1 MNTPDTS
8 PVQRAKQ
15 HPMLIAAA
23 IAIIVF
29 CLAGTAAIFG
39 WLPSSIGSGGN
50 SGELTASDRAAL
62 ASSLNADDRA
72 ADTAGANAER
82 ERAADLERD
91 QERERERVARLDRER
106 EAAARAARDREPVRL
121 AAAAPARKWCGNCGN
136 VESVREVTQRA
147 QGSGLGAAGGAVIG
161 GLLGNQVGGGNGRK
175 LATVAGAVGGAVVG
189 NQVEGNMK
197 ATHSW
202 EIRVRLDDGSARTFQ
217 RSSLDGYSKGDRVK
231 VVDGALHHVN

>member
-72 ADTAGANAER
+72 ADTMR
-82 ERAADLERD
+82 RQR
-91 QERERERVARLDRER
+91 R
-106 EAAARAARDREPVRL
+106 ARARRRPRT
-121 AAAAPARKWCGNCGN
+121 R
-136 VESVREVTQRA
+136 
-147 QGSGLGAAGGAVIG
+147 SGTG
-161 GLLGNQVGGGNGRK
+161 
-175 LATVAGAVGGAVVG
+175 T
-189 NQVEGNMK
+189 
-197 ATHSW
+197 
-202 EIRVRLDDGSARTFQ
+202 RTRRPP
-217 RSSLDGYSKGDRVK
+217 RS
-231 VVDGALHHVN
+231 